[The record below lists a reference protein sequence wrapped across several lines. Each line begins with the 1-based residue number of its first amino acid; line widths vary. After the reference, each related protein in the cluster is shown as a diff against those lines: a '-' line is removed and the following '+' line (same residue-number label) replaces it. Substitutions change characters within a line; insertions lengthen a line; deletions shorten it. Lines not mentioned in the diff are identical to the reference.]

1 MIPSKFD
8 YHAPTSLDQ
17 AYELLD
23 GHGDDAKI
31 LTGGHSLTP
40 ALKLR
45 LAAPAVVIDLR
56 KVPGLRSISTYSE
69 GVRIGALVVHRALEN
84 SALIAERCPLL
95 GETAAQIGDV
105 QVRNVGTL
113 VGSIC
118 HADPAADYP
127 AALLALDAEVVIG
140 SSQGSRTVAFQDFL
154 QGLFAT
160 DLEPNE
166 IVQEV
171 CIPRS
176 YPPTV
181 SYQKMKQSASG
192 FALAGVAVQLTVE
205 GSAIRGAS
213 VGVTGAAEYAFRA
226 DSVERRLL
234 GASGED
240 EGALRAAA
248 KGIVEGRELLS
259 DIHATAEF
267 RAHLAEVLAARAVLA
282 AAARA

>member
-23 GHGDDAKI
+23 LHGDDAKI

-45 LAAPAVVIDLR
+45 LAAPAAVIDLR
-56 KVPGLRSISTYSE
+56 KVPGLGSISTFSE
-69 GVRIGALVVHRALEN
+69 GVRIGALAVHRAIEY

-140 SSQGSRTVAFQDFL
+140 SSQGSRTVAFEDFL
-154 QGLFAT
+154 EGLFAT
-160 DLEPNE
+160 ALEPNE
-166 IVQEV
+166 IVREV
-171 CIPRS
+171 RIPRA
-176 YPPTV
+176 YPATV

-205 GSAIRGAS
+205 GSEIRDAS

-226 DSVERRLL
+226 GSVESRLV
-234 GASGED
+234 GMPGGD
-240 EGALRAAA
+240 ESALRAAT
-248 KGIVEGRELLS
+248 KGIVEGRDLLS

-282 AAARA
+282 AAAKA